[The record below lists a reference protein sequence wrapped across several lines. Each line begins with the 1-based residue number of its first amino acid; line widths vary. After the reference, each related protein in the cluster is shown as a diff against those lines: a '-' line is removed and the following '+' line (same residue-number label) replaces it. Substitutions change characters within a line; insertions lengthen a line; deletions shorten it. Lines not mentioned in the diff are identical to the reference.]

1 MGRAKLACCSSDGT
15 ASTLSASTI
24 QRLLTRSAY
33 AQQRVSTD
41 RALLSP
47 VPGCASALHTPAI
60 AYAVCAVRP
69 RQRSACV

>member
-47 VPGCASALHTPAI
+47 CLVAQARCTLRRSRT
-60 AYAVCAVRP
+60 
-69 RQRSACV
+69 RSAQCGRDNVRRAL